1 MQEPKKYKMI
11 IVDDEY
17 LVRLGIKETI
27 DWQNYNIEV
36 VAEGKNGKQGLELIK
51 EYQPDIVISDIK
63 MPVMDGLDLVKA
75 IEEQNLDTCIIM
87 LSGYKDFEY
96 AKEALENGAYQYLL
110 KPIDNQKL
118 VESVLAGIKHI
129 EQKRSN
135 LKKLNNIEND
145 YTIIKNSIIHAI
157 LLNKYDNQ
165 KTKELIENY
174 QLGISNYGLVVF
186 IKADEGK
193 FDNNELE
200 NIINNILR
208 DEHLTFNSLSSK
220 EQYIY
225 IINDISTNSIEP
237 LFHRILDLYIMTE
250 TETISIGISDNYHKF
265 DDIGVKYQQAKNLT
279 EDKIFKSI
287 STIVTTKAN
296 GKHYH
301 QTVIEGL
308 KYIATNYDKNISIKT
323 CSEYLLVSESHLMHV
338 FKEDLNKTFNN
349 YLTEYRMLVAK
360 NLINQNKYKIYEI
373 SDKVGISD
381 TKYFSQLF
389 KKVYG
394 VTPMEYRDSRYEK

>member
-1 MQEPKKYKMI
+1 MQNQKQYKMI
-11 IVDDEY
+11 IIDDEY

-27 DWQNYNIEV
+27 DWASYNISV

-51 EYQPDIVISDIK
+51 EYKPDIVISDIK

-75 IEEQNLDTCIIM
+75 IKEQNIDTCIIM

-118 VESVLAGIKHI
+118 VESVLAGIEFVEKR
-129 EQKRSN
+129 RSN
-135 LKKLNNIEND
+135 LKKLNNIKND
-145 YTIIKNSIIHAI
+145 YVIIKNSIIHSI
-157 LLNKYDNQ
+157 LLNKHDNQ
-165 KTKELIENY
+165 KNKELIENY
-174 QLGISNYGLVVF
+174 QLEISNYGLIVYV
-186 IKADEGK
+186 KPDSGK
-193 FDNNELE
+193 FTNKELE
-200 NIINNILR
+200 ETINKVLR
-208 DEHLTFNSLSSK
+208 EEHLAFNSIISD

-225 IINDISTNSIEP
+225 IINDISTANIEQM
-237 LFHRILDLYIMTE
+237 FHKIIDLYVMNE
-250 TETISIGISDNYHKF
+250 TETISIGISDNYHKY
-265 DDIGVKYQQAKNLT
+265 DDISNKYHQAKT
-279 EDKIFKSI
+279 YAEDKIFKSI
-287 STIVTTKAN
+287 STITTSKSN
-296 GKHYH
+296 EMHYH

-308 KYIATNYDKNISIKT
+308 KYIAANYDKNISIKT

-338 FKEDLNKTFNN
+338 FKEDLNKTFNGC
-349 YLTEYRMLVAK
+349 LTEYRMLIAK

-373 SDKVGISD
+373 SDKVGIND

-394 VTPMEYRDSRYEK
+394 VTPAEYRDNRYEK